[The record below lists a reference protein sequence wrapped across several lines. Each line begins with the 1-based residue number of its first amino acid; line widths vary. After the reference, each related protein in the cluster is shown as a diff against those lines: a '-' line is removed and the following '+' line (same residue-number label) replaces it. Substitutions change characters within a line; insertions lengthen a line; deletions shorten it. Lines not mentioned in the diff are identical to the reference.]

1 MKTIKFFLVLF
12 LVSMLAFSCSSKKS
26 SDNPAAEEPPQEVTI
41 DPVTVP
47 EALET
52 SNDPHAQEVVNY
64 VNMVNMFQAFIQN
77 LVPQKQLGKVFE
89 SEGTLD
95 GPPWVYTWTNGAL
108 SFTLT
113 ITIEDDQYHWK
124 LVLNGA
130 DPNTG
135 QTFNKFVF
143 MEAWQKLDGSSGK
156 LVINEFGGEGGRV
169 EWNWNIDKDGT
180 EKITYIDYMSSV
192 KIEWIQ
198 NKDLSGSIQ
207 VWENN
212 VLVYKAVWNADGSG
226 SWWVYDENGN
236 VSSGSW
242 T

>member
-26 SDNPAAEEPPQEVTI
+26 TDNSVTEEPPQEVTI

-47 EALET
+47 EALQT
-52 SNDPHAQEVVNY
+52 SSDPHAQQVVGY
-64 VNMVNMFQAFIQN
+64 VQMINMFQSFVQN
-77 LVPQKQLGKVFE
+77 LIPQQHVGKVFE

-95 GPPWVYTWTNGAL
+95 GPPWVYTWTNGPM

-130 DPNTG
+130 DPSTG
-135 QTFNKFVF
+135 QTYNKFVF

-156 LVINEFGGEGGRV
+156 LVINEFGEGGKV

-180 EKITYIDYMSSV
+180 EKITYIDYMSNT
-192 KIEWIQ
+192 KIEVVQ

-226 SWWVYDENGN
+226 TWWVYDEEGN
-236 VSSGSW
+236 VSSGTWS
-242 T
+242 